1 MKKASYKSAIKSA
14 KKTIGKLQ
22 KNLDFRGLNT
32 KKNYSSFWMDSSWDN
47 QTKFGGLSSTSQG
60 YTTPS
65 NDIVKM
71 IKLSNYR
78 RAIANFV
85 KIVTKQDIPVTW
97 AGSTSFTNGK
107 MICLSTDIKDNNFDV
122 TVGLALHE
130 GSHIILSDFDLL
142 NKMHEEKCELV
153 NDFWVTK
160 ETPVYQS
167 RVLASRH
174 KDLVKSILNWIE
186 DRRIDHYIFS
196 TSPGYKAYYH
206 KMYDYYWQDKAVTDG
221 LIAKAFV
228 DPTQEDCWM
237 FQIINMLNPNFDPK
251 VMPGLE
257 QVVSLIDVKN
267 INRLQTTE
275 QALKVTL
282 SVVSIIVDALQ
293 ATPESDKYPINVS
306 NNGSGAGEDD
316 EQEGGGDG
324 QGDDEQEGDG
334 KSGSGISEDLQRA
347 IREALAKQ
355 KKFLDGKTTKKQAS
369 QRLTR
374 QLSKIAEQDVEA
386 QTVAGEGG
394 ISKTTCLMFD
404 LTTNKLENAYD
415 TAMQITLLQKERDQ
429 YSYSHPKAKEL
440 RDKIADLKEVLNN
453 IALPD
458 GISSHCRY
466 DDDYSNAFKLGLE
479 SGGLLGKKL
488 QLHNESRER
497 VDNRLTTG
505 KIDAKRLAH
514 AGYGIENVFRQI
526 HIDKYKKANL
536 HISLDMSGSMGG
548 SKWLSTI
555 TMTTAIAKAAA
566 YTQGIDVQV
575 SFRVTEG
582 SPERPTVY
590 LVYDSTKNSLNHLRI
605 AFILTGPSSM
615 TPEGLC
621 FEGMLKKGWFKASSN
636 EMDSYFLNI
645 SDGAPG
651 MLGYAGRA
659 AVQHTAQI
667 VNRMKAELDIKV
679 LSFFIEST
687 GSRYEDRDKVK
698 TAQEKLQQYQKLVE
712 TFNGSSSGAD
722 FKRMYGRDASVV
734 DPESALMIAREL
746 NKKFMTLA
754 A

>member
-1 MKKASYKSAIKSA
+1 MRKASYKSTMKSA
-14 KKTIGKLQ
+14 KKTINRLQ

-32 KKNYSSFWMDSSWDN
+32 KKNYSSFWMDSGWDN
-47 QTKFGGLSSTSQG
+47 QTKFGGLSNVSQG
-60 YTTPS
+60 HAAHS
-65 NDIVKM
+65 NDVVKM

-130 GSHIILSDFDLL
+130 GSHIILSDFNLL
-142 NKMHEEKCELV
+142 DELHMGKCELV

-160 ETPVYQS
+160 ETPDFS
-167 RVLASRH
+167 SGMLATMYKS
-174 KDLVKSILNWIE
+174 LVKNILNWIE

-206 KMYDYYWQDKAVTDG
+206 KMYDYYWQDKAVTEG
-221 LIAKAFV
+221 LVAKAFV
-228 DPTQEDCWM
+228 DPTNEDCWM

-267 INRLQTTE
+267 INRLQTTKE
-275 QALKVTL
+275 ALEVTL
-282 SVVSIIVDALQ
+282 SVVSIVVDALQ
-293 ATPESDKYPINVS
+293 AKPESGSDQ
-306 NNGSGAGEDD
+306 NNST
-316 EQEGGGDG
+316 GDNGG
-324 QGDDEQEGDG
+324 QGSDGEQEGDG
-334 KSGSGISEDLQRA
+334 GEQEGDEQEGSGKSESDALKDIQRA
-347 IREALAKQ
+347 VREALQKQ
-355 KKFLDGKTTKKQAS
+355 KRFLDGKLNKKQAS

-386 QTVAGEGG
+386 QTVAGEDG

-404 LTTNKLENAYD
+404 LTTNKLESAYD
-415 TAMQITLLQKERDQ
+415 VAMQIDSLENERDRLP
-429 YSYSHPKAKEL
+429 YGDPKAKEF

-458 GISSHCRY
+458 GISSTCRY
-466 DDDYSNAFKLGLE
+466 DEDYSNAFKLGLE

-526 HIDKYKKANL
+526 HVDKYKKANL
-536 HISLDMSGSMGG
+536 HISLDMSGSMNGN
-548 SKWLSTI
+548 KWLSTI

-621 FEGMLKKGWFKASSN
+621 FEGMLKKGWFKASSKD
-636 EMDSYFLNI
+636 MDSYFLNI

-651 MLGYAGRA
+651 MLGYNGRA
-659 AVQHTAQI
+659 ALQHTAQI
-667 VNRMKAELDIKV
+667 VNRMKTELSMQV
-679 LSFFIEST
+679 MSFFIENTNSHW
-687 GSRYEDRDKVK
+687 EKDK
-698 TAQEKLQQYQKLVE
+698 AQTVEEKLQHYQSLVE
-712 TFNGSSSGAD
+712 KFNGSGQGAD

-734 DPESALMIAREL
+734 DPGSALMIAREL

>member
-47 QTKFGGLSSTSQG
+47 QTKFGGLSSVSQG
-60 YTTPS
+60 YTPS

-97 AGSTSFTNGK
+97 AGSTSFTDGK

-142 NKMHEEKCELV
+142 SKVQEGKCELV

-160 ETPVYQS
+160 QTALYPS
-167 RVLASRH
+167 NVLASAY
-174 KDLVKSILNWIE
+174 KDLIKSILNWIE

-251 VMPGLE
+251 AMPGLE

-267 INRLQTTE
+267 INRLQTTK
-275 QALKVTL
+275 QALEVTL
-282 SVVSIIVDALQ
+282 SVVSIIVDHLQ
-293 ATPESDKYPINVS
+293 TNFDSGSDKINTSGGENDGAGGDSEPQGDGDNKSDTPEELK
-306 NNGSGAGEDD
+306 
-316 EQEGGGDG
+316 
-324 QGDDEQEGDG
+324 
-334 KSGSGISEDLQRA
+334 KA
-347 IREALAKQ
+347 IQEALKKQ
-355 KKFLDGKTTKKQAS
+355 KKFLDGKTNKKQAS
-369 QRLTR
+369 QRLTK

-386 QTVAGEGG
+386 QTVAGEDG
-394 ISKTTCLMFD
+394 IGRTTCLMFD
-404 LTTNKLENAYD
+404 LTSNKLENAYD
-415 TAMQITLLQKERDQ
+415 VVTQIKSLSKEKDTLP
-429 YSYSHPKAKEL
+429 SSHPKYKEL
-440 RDKIADLKEVLNN
+440 RDQIDTLKEVLNN

-458 GISSHCRY
+458 GVSSSYRGY
-466 DDDYSNAFKLGLE
+466 DDEYDKAFKLGLE

-548 SKWLSTI
+548 RKWLSTI

-605 AFILTGPSSM
+605 AFGLTGPCSM

-651 MLGYAGRA
+651 MSGYGGSA
-659 AVQHTAQI
+659 ALCHTARI
-667 VNRMKAELDIKV
+667 VNRMKAELSIQV
-679 LSFFIEST
+679 LSFFIENT
-687 GSRYEDRDKVK
+687 GSRWDDDKEQ
-698 TAQEKLQQYQKLVE
+698 TTEEKLQQYQSLVQ
-712 TFNGSSSGAD
+712 TFNGSAQGRD
-722 FKRMYGRDASVV
+722 FKQMYGRDASVV
-734 DPESALMIAREL
+734 DPGSALMIAREL